1 MIARNAILVIGLM
14 PLMLSMQ
21 ACGDAKGG
29 GGTRTGNP
37 PKKVET
43 NSSNT
48 TGIPTT
54 QAPDTPVCA
63 ANQKS
68 IGANIAFL
76 VDNSSS
82 NAATDCPGA
91 TLARSVNGADMYRCG
106 QETNREKAVLA
117 AFDLLAD
124 VSARDSSPMAAS
136 NISIVGFPAEGNAV
150 QTVKIATNGWVSSR
164 PVTEN
169 RAGIQ
174 TALQFTRDPFGATPY
189 GTAIA
194 TANSLFNVNANDGR
208 ARLAVLVT
216 DGEPT
221 DRDPAD
227 VADRAKALRASGV
240 EVITV
245 FIDNSQSRA
254 QRQAAHAQMLQSF
267 EQMSQAA
274 GQMSQPAGQIGQP
287 VHFYNA
293 QRYQSFDAYLDDIL
307 GRNNRVS
314 LADAVTS
321 QVVPTCVDGQG
332 SVCQRWKV
340 EITNSNE
347 LANVVKQIIRTRA
360 IKCQ

>member
-1 MIARNAILVIGLM
+1 MTNRKSILALGLI
-14 PLMLSMQ
+14 PLMLSMN
-21 ACGDAKGG
+21 ACGDSKGG
-29 GGTRTGNP
+29 GGLRKGPP

-43 NSSNT
+43 TSTSPST
-48 TGIPTT
+48 IPTT

-91 TLARSVNGADMYRCG
+91 TLARNVSGADMYHCG

-164 PVTEN
+164 PATEN

-194 TANSLFNVNANDGR
+194 AANGLFNVNANDGR

-227 VADRAKALRASGV
+227 VAERAKALRAAGV
-240 EVITV
+240 EIITV
-245 FIDNSQSRA
+245 FIDSSQNRN
-254 QRQAAHAQMLQSF
+254 QRQAAHSQMLQSY
-267 EQMSQAA
+267 EQR
-274 GQMSQPAGQIGQP
+274 SQPG
-287 VHFYNA
+287 HFYNA
-293 QRYQSFDAYLDDIL
+293 QRYQTFDAYLDDIL
-307 GRNNRVS
+307 GRNGRVG
-314 LADAVTS
+314 LADSVTS
-321 QVVPTCVDGQG
+321 QVVPTCVDSQG

-340 EITNSNE
+340 EISNSNE